1 MSLTRLISWGLFW
14 LSTSTFMGAAHADGN
29 LMPATVLPLYKQE
42 CASCHAPY
50 PPGVL
55 PAASWKRLMGGLSK
69 HYGTD
74 ASLDAK
80 DLQDISGWLQA
91 HAGTY
96 KRVSEEPPQDRI
108 TLTAWFTRKHNAR
121 EVAPDVW
128 KRVSVGSASN
138 CVACHANAAQGNF
151 NERDIK
157 IPK

>member
-1 MSLTRLISWGLFW
+1 MSLRRLISWGLVG
-14 LSTSTFMGAAHADGN
+14 LSTATFMGAAHADGN

-42 CASCHAPY
+42 CASCHTPY

-121 EVAPDVW
+121 EVAPEVW